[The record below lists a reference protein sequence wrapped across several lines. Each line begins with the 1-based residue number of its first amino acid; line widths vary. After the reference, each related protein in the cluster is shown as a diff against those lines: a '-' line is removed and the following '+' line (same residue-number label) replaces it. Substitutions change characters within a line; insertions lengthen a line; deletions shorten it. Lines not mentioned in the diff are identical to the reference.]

1 MLRLRYSLL
10 FCHYNWNFMKNDHYI
25 RVGVQYF
32 KLVQAPNISGIVNE
46 ILVPWNMETLKQ
58 DHGKT
63 FLASIPKFDGF
74 TCVPDHLNF
83 QASYNNFYN
92 TYAPLSHIL
101 TEGDFKMSLS
111 FVQHVFGEHYELGL
125 DYLKLLFTKPTQIL
139 PILCLVSRER
149 STGKSTFLKWLKLIF
164 ENNLTYLTNDSFSSQ
179 FNSDWANKLLICI
192 DEVLFN
198 KEELT
203 ERIKYLSTTN
213 VNKLEAKGKDRRE
226 VEFFGKFILCSNNEE
241 NFIKIDHHETR
252 FWVLQVP
259 VIKKEQTE
267 YLELLAKEIPAFL
280 HYLKNRKFFTTHQTR
295 MWFSTDQIETTAL
308 KKLVQNNRN
317 RVERELAAL
326 LLMVMENHDL
336 EQLDLCPIDA
346 LNAVSKTRL
355 RTDLTQ
361 IRKILKKDWRLK
373 NQTNSNHYRRFILWG
388 DGSTVLQDAK
398 GRYFTINKSF
408 LLENFEEE
416 RTS

>member
-1 MLRLRYSLL
+1 
-10 FCHYNWNFMKNDHYI
+10 MKKQDKYI
-25 RVGVQYF
+25 RVGTQYY
-32 KLVQAPNISGIVNE
+32 KQVKTPSISGHIVE
-46 ILVPWNMETLKQ
+46 SLVPWNIETIRQ

-63 FLASIPKFDGF
+63 FLAAIPKFDGF
-74 TCVPDHLNF
+74 TCIPDHLHF
-83 QASYNNFYN
+83 RYSYHNFYN

-101 TEGDFKMSLS
+101 GEGECPVSLN
-111 FVQHVFGEHYELGL
+111 FVKHIFGSHYEPGL
-125 DYLKLLFTKPTQIL
+125 DYLQLLYVKPIQIL

-164 ENNLTYLTNDSFSSQ
+164 ENNLTYLTNDSFTSQ

-213 VNKLEAKGKDRRE
+213 FNKLEAKGKDKRE

-259 VIKKEQTE
+259 SIKKEQTE
-267 YLELLAKEIPAFL
+267 FLEALSAEIPAFL
-280 HYLKNRKFFTTHQTR
+280 NYLKKRKLSTKHQTR
-295 MWFSTDQIETTAL
+295 MWFSADQIETPAL

-317 RVERELAAL
+317 RVERELAGIL
-326 LLMVMENHDL
+326 IMVMENHDL
-336 EQLDLCPIDA
+336 EQLDLCPLDA
-346 LNAVSKTRL
+346 FNAISKTRL

-361 IRKILKKDWRLK
+361 IRKILKKDWKLE
-373 NQTNSNHYRRFILWG
+373 NQSNSNNYRKFVIWS
-388 DGSTVLQDAK
+388 DGSTNFQDAK
-398 GRYFTINKSF
+398 GRYFTVNKSF
-408 LLENFEEE
+408 LVENFEEE
-416 RTS
+416 KFS